1 MIIVTTPGLNA
12 LKDLHLAPYLKQRN
26 TPSSGSKDKNKGI
39 HSSELLLQSSE
50 HPKLDFVG
58 REGGDDADSQ
68 LKHYVAVIDP
78 VNKTWQFVE
87 ARKVTLRGAV
97 RQMKEVDEGG
107 EEVESSDEEM
117 VFPSLPCIQIA
128 LRYGQ
133 KNGKT

>member
-1 MIIVTTPGLNA
+1 MIVTTPGLNA
-12 LKDLHLAPYLKQRN
+12 PKNLHLTPYLKQRN
-26 TPSSGSKDKNKGI
+26 ASSSGSKDTSTNKGI

-78 VNKTWQFVE
+78 VNKTWQFAE

-97 RQMKEVDEGG
+97 RQMKEIDEGS
-107 EEVESSDEEM
+107 EEVEISDEEM
-117 VFPSLPCIQIA
+117 V
-128 LRYGQ
+128 
-133 KNGKT
+133 